1 MSGNW
6 TEKLSQAY
14 KLHLAPDLSEWYDKE
29 MWEKLSKA
37 SIERSLIYNVPI
49 KPGDLLDPKS
59 SSIWGGQMLPDS
71 LPVLDNGAS
80 DTISMR
86 INPDGTIKEFIQWDH
101 EGATWRP
108 CARSF
113 AEAII
118 LDISKT
124 LEDCVADETGFDLE
138 SSLFSWAVACL
149 GLPDD
154 QLSVLKSQFEN
165 SESFQISILLEHEIA
180 EIGVRNIL
188 TENLLESPLL
198 KYAKQNGGA
207 LIAKK
212 LKVPWDVFR
221 LWLYDSSQVP
231 KKYYRKLEKII
242 GLPINELFAVNWDKA
257 VEHAKAVTR
266 SRKDIAW
273 PYAALGRYSEN
284 HERFNEAVEF
294 YLTGLKA
301 MNLTQD
307 FTALWAH
314 KLIGNFFMERLV
326 ELAKRVEIPDDEYYS
341 YMVENEKSELTPA
354 RNYWKLK
361 AEEAESIGNY
371 DHAYSFWYYAGWD
384 DYVFDDIET
393 VLDGLARNAQS
404 AGFAALYEIAKRHKE
419 AFGLT
424 NIF

>member
-6 TEKLSQAY
+6 AEKISHAY
-14 KLHLAPDLSEWYDKE
+14 KLHLPPDISEWYDKE
-29 MWEKLSKA
+29 TWENLGGV
-37 SIERSLIYNVPI
+37 LYDVPV

-59 SSIWGGQMLPDS
+59 SIIWGGQMLPDS
-71 LPVLDNGAS
+71 LPVLDNGAG

-86 INPDGTIKEFIQWDH
+86 INPDGTVKEFVQWNH

-113 AEAII
+113 TEAII

-124 LEDCVADETGFDLE
+124 LEGCVANESRFDLE
-138 SSLFSWAVACL
+138 SSLFSWAAACL

-198 KYAKQNGGA
+198 KYAKQNGGG

-221 LWLYDSSQVP
+221 IWLDDSSQVP
-231 KKYYRKLEKII
+231 RKYYRKLETII
-242 GLPINELFAVNWDKA
+242 GLPIDELFAVNWDKA
-257 VEHAKAVTR
+257 VEHAKAVIR
-266 SRKDIAW
+266 SRKDLAW
-273 PYAALGRYSEN
+273 PFAVLGRYSEN
-284 HERFNEAVEF
+284 HERIEEAIEF
-294 YLTGLKA
+294 YVAGLQA
-301 MNLTQD
+301 MNPTQD

-314 KLIGNFFMERLV
+314 KHFGNFFMERLL
-326 ELAKRVEIPDDEYYS
+326 ELGNHATLPSDEYFS
-341 YMVENEKSELTPA
+341 YMIENEKSNLTPA
-354 RNYWKLK
+354 RNYWQKK
-361 AEEAESIGNY
+361 ANDAESTGNY
-371 DHAYSFWYYAGWD
+371 EAAYFFWYYAGWD
-384 DYVFDDIET
+384 DYTFDDIET
-393 VLDGLARNAQS
+393 VLDGLVRNAQK
-404 AGFAALYEIAKRHKE
+404 AGFDALYELAKKHKE
-419 AFGLT
+419 T
-424 NIF
+424 CVSW